1 MLEIAVGP
9 GRLSAEV
16 GAASVMVGL
25 DGSPNMLAEAR
36 RRTRARGQAWNF
48 VRGDGFRLPFASG
61 SIDLIYTIRFLRH
74 FDRAGRD
81 TIYRELTRVLRPGGH
96 LVLDA
101 QNRLV
106 SLPHRLKQGLHTY
119 KVYDELWLRDALR
132 PVSPR
137 SEIVAV
143 DVADAARVRE
153 VIDDVVARHGRLDVL
168 INNAAVEER
177 RSILQT
183 TLEDVERAMRVNFGG
198 MVHCTLAAL
207 PAMVRQGAGRIVN
220 VASAVGRS
228 PVPGEAAYAA
238 SKAAMIAFSES
249 ISYELAPKGI
259 RVQVLFPGYVADTR
273 IAVQARAAGQ
283 TVPPRWVHRTAA
295 QVSRAVLRALDD
307 DAFEIN
313 AARLET
319 LAPIVRAVAPAL
331 YRRAI
336 VRTQPPP

>member
-1 MLEIAVGP
+1 MDLHGKVAFVTGASMGI
-9 GRLSAEV
+9 GRQLS
-16 GAASVMVGL
+16 L
-25 DGSPNMLAEAR
+25 DL
-36 RRTRARGQAWNF
+36 ARGGA
-48 VRGDGFRLPFASG
+48 VVVGVARGVDAL
-61 SIDLIYTIRFLRH
+61 
-74 FDRAGRD
+74 
-81 TIYRELTRVLRPGGH
+81 RELL
-96 LVLDA
+96 A
-101 QNRLV
+101 
-106 SLPHRLKQGLHTY
+106 
-119 KVYDELWLRDALR
+119 ALR

-137 SEIVAV
+137 SEIVAL

-153 VIDDVVARHGRLDVL
+153 VIDDVVVRHGRLDVL

-198 MVHCTLAAL
+198 MVHCTLAVL

>member
-1 MLEIAVGP
+1 MDLHGKVAFVTGASMGI
-9 GRLSAEV
+9 GRQLS
-16 GAASVMVGL
+16 L
-25 DGSPNMLAEAR
+25 DL
-36 RRTRARGQAWNF
+36 ARGGA
-48 VRGDGFRLPFASG
+48 VVVGVARGVDAL
-61 SIDLIYTIRFLRH
+61 
-74 FDRAGRD
+74 
-81 TIYRELTRVLRPGGH
+81 RELL
-96 LVLDA
+96 A
-101 QNRLV
+101 
-106 SLPHRLKQGLHTY
+106 
-119 KVYDELWLRDALR
+119 ALR

-137 SEIVAV
+137 SEIVAL

-220 VASAVGRS
+220 VSSAVGRS
-228 PVPGEAAYAA
+228 PVERRSALSHDRA